1 MNCSC
6 EACLCKLAAWYGK
19 EPAPRYSE
27 ADASVDYLS
36 PEALRAEGLAPSPGD
51 PDYGPTDAQLTALD
65 SAIATLDATETLR
78 EQSWYHRGF
87 AEGLVYAADYLD
99 DQI

>member
-6 EACLCKLAAWYGK
+6 EACLCKLAARYGK
-19 EPAPRYSE
+19 EPAQRYSE
-27 ADASVDYLS
+27 ADASQDYS
-36 PEALRAEGLAPSPGD
+36 E
-51 PDYGPTDAQLTALD
+51 PTDAQLTALD

>member
-1 MNCSC
+1 MNCTCDACQC
-6 EACLCKLAAWYGK
+6 E
-19 EPAPRYSE
+19 PVQRYSE
-27 ADASVDYLS
+27 ADASRDYS
-36 PEALRAEGLAPSPGD
+36 E
-51 PDYGPTDAQLTALD
+51 PTDAQLTALD